1 MLYNK
6 NNDRI
11 RKKWKENG
19 VKNIKINMS
28 RTREKKKNKALKV
41 FLIILLIIIILILGS
56 GFTGYMYIKN
66 KLGKVQY
73 EEITKDK
80 TELGISEETQKKES
94 QMNNFRNIALLG
106 VDSQTDDY
114 STAYR
119 TDCIIIAS
127 INEKTGDVQ
136 LFSIYR
142 DTYVQMEEKGKT
154 KFDKIN
160 HAYYGGVQNT
170 LKTINTNLDLNI
182 TEYALADFGA
192 VKDLVDAVGG
202 VEINITQ
209 DELKY
214 INNYIGNV
222 NEVTNSSAKRITK
235 TGNQKLNGVQAVAY
249 CRIRYTEG
257 WDYKR
262 TERMRTVLQKVVAK
276 AKSMSVSE
284 INNLLDEML
293 PKVKTNI
300 KANEIMS
307 LIPKAMNFNIK
318 ESFGWPYS
326 TTGVHINGDFYGP
339 AATLE
344 SNVVKLHK
352 EVFGQNDYVVNSTVK
367 AISDEIEEK
376 TGVHETDKINIG
388 N

>member
-1 MLYNK
+1 M
-6 NNDRI
+6 
-11 RKKWKENG
+11 KKA
-19 VKNIKINMS
+19 IKV
-28 RTREKKKNKALKV
+28 LG
-41 FLIILLIIIILILGS
+41 IILLIMIILIVLAGI
-56 GFTGYMYIKN
+56 GGYAYIRN
-66 KLGKVQY
+66 KLGKIQY
-73 EEITKDK
+73 DEISQDA
-80 TELGISEETQKKES
+80 TELGISEQAQEKTSPMQK
-94 QMNNFRNIALLG
+94 FRNIALLG

-114 STAYR
+114 DTGYR

-127 INEKTGDVQ
+127 INEENGDVQ

-202 VEINITQ
+202 IEINITQ

>member
-1 MLYNK
+1 MKGERCIK
-6 NNDRI
+6 NTS
-11 RKKWKENG
+11 KYKMG
-19 VKNIKINMS
+19 
-28 RTREKKKNKALKV
+28 RTREKKKHTVLKV
-41 FLIILLIIIILILGS
+41 FLIIILIIVVLVTGS
-56 GFTGYMYIKN
+56 GIAGYMYIKN

-73 EEITKDK
+73 EEITQDK

-114 STAYR
+114 STDYR

-142 DTYVQMEEKGKT
+142 DTYVKMEEKGKIT
-154 KFDKIN
+154 LDKIN

-214 INNYIGNV
+214 LNMYIGNV
-222 NEVTNSSAKRITK
+222 SDITHSSAKKITK
-235 TGNQKLNGVQAVAY
+235 AGTQKLNGVQAVAY

-276 AKSMSVSE
+276 AKNMSVSE

-300 KANEIMS
+300 KTNEMIS
-307 LIPKAMNFNIK
+307 LIPKAVSFNIK

-326 TTGVHINGDFYGP
+326 TTGVHINGQFYGP

-352 EVFGQNDYVVNSTVK
+352 EVFGQEDYVVNDTVK

-376 TGVHETDKINIG
+376 TGVHETNKIDIG

>member
-1 MLYNK
+1 MKGERCIK
-6 NNDRI
+6 NTS
-11 RKKWKENG
+11 KYKMG
-19 VKNIKINMS
+19 
-28 RTREKKKNKALKV
+28 RTREKKKHTVLKV
-41 FLIILLIIIILILGS
+41 FLIIILIIVVLVTGS
-56 GFTGYMYIKN
+56 GIAGYMYIKN

-73 EEITKDK
+73 EEITQDK

-114 STAYR
+114 STDYR

-142 DTYVQMEEKGKT
+142 DTYVKMEEKGKIT
-154 KFDKIN
+154 LDKIN

-192 VKDLVDAVGG
+192 VKGLVDAVGG

-214 INNYIGNV
+214 LNMYIGNV
-222 NEVTNSSAKRITK
+222 SDITHSSAKKITK
-235 TGNQKLNGVQAVAY
+235 AGTQKLNGVQAVAY

-276 AKSMSVSE
+276 AKNMSVSE

-300 KANEIMS
+300 KTNEMIS
-307 LIPKAMNFNIK
+307 LIPKAVSFNIK

-326 TTGVHINGDFYGP
+326 TTGVHINGQFYGP

-352 EVFGQNDYVVNSTVK
+352 EVFGQEDYVVNDTVK

-376 TGVHETDKINIG
+376 TGVHETNKIDIG